1 MEIYGICLGEG
12 ESSPNGIV
20 SATFRLVN
28 YDDNNNTNNDDDD
41 DYYYLQLYI
50 YNLQFSQIE
59 RTCVK
64 VNGAPQ

>member
-1 MEIYGICLGEG
+1 MMMIIIIY
-12 ESSPNGIV
+12 N
-20 SATFRLVN
+20 
-28 YDDNNNTNNDDDD
+28 
-41 DYYYLQLYI
+41 YI